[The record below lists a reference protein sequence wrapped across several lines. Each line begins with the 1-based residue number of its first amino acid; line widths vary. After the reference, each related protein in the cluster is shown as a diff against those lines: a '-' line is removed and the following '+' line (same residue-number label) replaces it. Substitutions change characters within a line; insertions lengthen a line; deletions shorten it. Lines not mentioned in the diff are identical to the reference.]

1 MKTATYSAWR
11 ATGLNA
17 YKTFSKMH
25 LGRTKVHKPSAQ
37 MVTKPES
44 PIKYQLDK
52 HSPERDLKIT
62 DEYWEQKGFNPN
74 KSQVKNVDDLSSKV
88 INEKNS

>member
-1 MKTATYSAWR
+1 MKTATYNAWR
-11 ATGLNA
+11 ATGVNA

-25 LGRTKVHKPSAQ
+25 LGYRKTKAHKPSAQ
-37 MVTKPES
+37 MATSPQS

-62 DEYWEQKGFNPN
+62 DEYWEQKGFT
-74 KSQVKNVDDLSSKV
+74 SS
-88 INEKNS
+88 